1 MDEFEQDRKN
11 YLASS
16 AVNLSLDF
24 DFVALRKEN
33 APEKELEP
41 ELPVTKFEKI
51 TRFAGEVQMAV
62 PPPLL
67 PSQPTSWKPFPEIWR
82 NF

>member
-62 PPPLL
+62 PPP
-67 PSQPTSWKPFPEIWR
+67 PPPFPANVLEAVS
-82 NF
+82 